1 MWHVEFQD
9 LFPDRAKVTDGDHMT
24 VISLSQRTQ
33 NDMTS
38 WDDDVEQER
47 ENLLQ
52 NVRMSQ
58 SWKCPFCQRR
68 WLCFPVITTYYG
80 CTEYCIILFG
90 QIQITRYIIWP
101 NRAYYSYLVKFLGR
115 LRRVDLITWVRC
127 LSVLVRPQKV
137 FPIPMK
143 SGM

>member
-1 MWHVEFQD
+1 VWHVEFQD

-58 SWKCPFCQRR
+58 S
-68 WLCFPVITTYYG
+68 
-80 CTEYCIILFG
+80 
-90 QIQITRYIIWP
+90 
-101 NRAYYSYLVKFLGR
+101 
-115 LRRVDLITWVRC
+115 
-127 LSVLVRPQKV
+127 
-137 FPIPMK
+137 
-143 SGM
+143 